1 MINWLN
7 FDSIINVEYTAQMEQ
22 ELDEI
27 AEGHDDY
34 VHAFNNFEDK
44 FEPLLA
50 NAYEKWIRFNHKK
63 QEKRVQNVVG
73 I

>member
-1 MINWLN
+1 
-7 FDSIINVEYTAQMEQ
+7 MEQ

-34 VHAFNNFEDK
+34 VHALTTFEDK

-50 NAYEKWIRFNHKK
+50 NAYEKMEQIQPQK